1 MKLLFAIKSLNV
13 AGGGAE
19 RVLVDVANG
28 LAARGHAMSILTF
41 DPPGPSFYPL
51 DRAITRIDLPFNSP
65 GTPLSLKAFMGAI
78 PRLRAAVRQCG
89 PDVLVAFMHSTFVP
103 VTLATIGLGCKRV
116 FSEHIDARH
125 YHSRPFERLAL
136 LLLRRWAAA
145 TTIPSQSA
153 HRSFAPAIS
162 ATMTIVP
169 NPVDVSRF
177 SRCARTSAAE
187 GRTVLCVGRLMEE
200 KDHACLIRAF
210 ARIAPHFPQWRLRI
224 VGEGTLRAVLER
236 EVARLGL
243 ERCVELPGARGDIA
257 DEYAHAGV
265 VAISSRNESFGM
277 VAAEALAAQRP
288 VLAFDTCAGVAEMIA
303 QGEDGVLVD
312 GSGTDE
318 ARVAALAAGLN
329 RLLADDALRAR
340 LAANGPAAV
349 KRFGIEAVLDRWE
362 TLLAR
367 VTAQEAA
374 PCAA

>member
-28 LAARGHAMSILTF
+28 LAARGHGVSILTF

-51 DRAITRIDLPFNSP
+51 DRAIARIDLPFNSP
-65 GTPLSLKAFMGAI
+65 GTPLSLKAFMAAI
-78 PRLRAAVRQCG
+78 PRLRAAVRQCR
-89 PDVLVAFMHSTFVP
+89 PDVLVPFMHSTFVP
-103 VTLATIGLGCKRV
+103 VTLATLGLGCKRV
-116 FSEHIDARH
+116 FSEHIDAPH
-125 YHSRPFERLAL
+125 YQTRTAERLAL
-136 LLLRRWAAA
+136 DLLRPLSAA
-145 TTIPSQSA
+145 TTVPSESA
-153 HRSFAPAIS
+153 RRSFPPRIAG
-162 ATMTIVP
+162 TMTVVA
-169 NPVDVSRF
+169 NPVDSARF
-177 SRCARTSAAE
+177 ARGARTSAARA
-187 GRTVLCVGRLMEE
+187 RTVLGVGRLMEQ

-210 ARIAPHFPQWRLRI
+210 ARIAPDCPGWRLRI
-224 VGEGTLRAVLER
+224 VGEGPMRSQLQR

-243 ERCVELPGARGDIA
+243 GDRIDLPGASGDIA
-257 DEYAHAGV
+257 ADYEEAGL
-265 VAISSRNESFGM
+265 VAISSRYESFGM

-303 QGEDGVLVD
+303 QGENGVLVD

-318 ARVAALAAGLN
+318 ARVAALAEGLN

-349 KRFGIEAVLDRWE
+349 ERFAIEAVLDRWE
-362 TLLAR
+362 ALLAR